1 MAFRYNIRFSGAGE
15 QGLLQAARILAEA
28 AAIYD
33 DKNAAE
39 SCSYG
44 PEARG
49 GASSTNL
56 VVADRP
62 IDYPFVQ
69 EADILVA
76 LSQEAYTRFRDE
88 TKPEAI
94 VIIDEDL
101 VQPSPKDTCLK
112 VPATKLAEDLG
123 RRIVANVVMLGFF
136 TAATSL
142 VERESIED
150 AIKSSVRENV
160 IELNMKAFT
169 VGYEYALNSEGDQ

>member
-1 MAFRYNIRFSGAGE
+1 MRTEIRLAGFGG
-15 QGLLQAARILAEA
+15 QGIGLAGLILGKAVSLYDGLEAVMTQA
-28 AAIYD
+28 
-33 DKNAAE
+33 
-39 SCSYG
+39 YG

-69 EADILVA
+69 EADILVT
-76 LSQEAYTRFRDE
+76 LSQEAYTRFRDDA
-88 TKPEAI
+88 KPEAI

-101 VQPSPKDTCLK
+101 VQPSPQDSCLK

-136 TAATSL
+136 TATTGL

-160 IELNMKAFT
+160 LELNMKAFAA
-169 VGYEYALNSEGDQ
+169 GYEYARKLKVDQ

>member
-1 MAFRYNIRFSGAGE
+1 MRVEIRLAGFGG
-15 QGLLQAARILAEA
+15 QGIGLAGLILGKAVSLYDGLEAVMTQA
-28 AAIYD
+28 
-33 DKNAAE
+33 
-39 SCSYG
+39 YG

-62 IDYPFVQ
+62 IDFPFVQ
-69 EADILVA
+69 EADVLVT
-76 LSQEAYTRFRDE
+76 LSQEAYSRFRAE
-88 TKPEAI
+88 AKPEAI

-101 VQPSPKDTCLK
+101 VEPSPQDTCLK

-136 TAATSL
+136 TAATDL

-150 AIKSSVRENV
+150 AIKTSIPENV
-160 IELNMKAFT
+160 LELNMKAFKA
-169 VGYEYALNSEGDQ
+169 GYEYARKMETGQ

>member
-1 MAFRYNIRFSGAGE
+1 MRTEIRLAGFGG
-15 QGLLQAARILAEA
+15 QGIGLAGLILGKAVSLYDGLEAVMTQA
-28 AAIYD
+28 
-33 DKNAAE
+33 
-39 SCSYG
+39 YG

-69 EADILVA
+69 EADILVT

-88 TKPEAI
+88 AKPEAI

-101 VQPSPKDTCLK
+101 VQPSPQDSCLK

-136 TAATSL
+136 TATTGL

-160 IELNMKAFT
+160 LELNMKAFAA
-169 VGYEYALNSEGDQ
+169 GYEYGRKLKADQ

>member
-1 MAFRYNIRFSGAGE
+1 MRTEIRLAGFGG
-15 QGLLQAARILAEA
+15 QGIGLAGLILGKAVSLYDGLEAVMTQA
-28 AAIYD
+28 
-33 DKNAAE
+33 
-39 SCSYG
+39 YG

-62 IDYPFVQ
+62 IDYPFIQ
-69 EADILVA
+69 EADILVT
-76 LSQEAYTRFRDE
+76 LSQEAYTRFR
-88 TKPEAI
+88 PEAKPNAV

-101 VQPSPKDTCLK
+101 VQPSPQDTCLK

-136 TAATSL
+136 TAATNL

-160 IELNMKAFT
+160 LDLNMKAFAA
-169 VGYEYALNSEGDQ
+169 GYEYARKLKVDQ

>member
-1 MAFRYNIRFSGAGE
+1 MRTEIRLAGFGG
-15 QGLLQAARILAEA
+15 QGIGLAGLILGKAVSLYDGYEAVMTQA
-28 AAIYD
+28 
-33 DKNAAE
+33 
-39 SCSYG
+39 YG

-88 TKPEAI
+88 AKPEAI

-136 TAATSL
+136 TAATSI

>member
-1 MAFRYNIRFSGAGE
+1 MEIRLAGFGG
-15 QGLLQAARILAEA
+15 QGIGLAGLILGKAVSLYDGLEAVMTQA
-28 AAIYD
+28 
-33 DKNAAE
+33 
-39 SCSYG
+39 YG

-62 IDYPFVQ
+62 IDYPFIQ
-69 EADILVA
+69 EADILVT
-76 LSQEAYTRFRDE
+76 LSQEAYTRFR
-88 TKPEAI
+88 PEAKPNAV

-101 VQPSPKDTCLK
+101 VQPSPQDTCLK

-136 TAATSL
+136 TAATNL

-160 IELNMKAFT
+160 LELNMKAFAA
-169 VGYEYALNSEGDQ
+169 GYEYARKLKVDQ

>member
-1 MAFRYNIRFSGAGE
+1 MRTEIRLAGFGG
-15 QGLLQAARILAEA
+15 QGIGLAGLILGKAVSLYDGLEAVMTQA
-28 AAIYD
+28 
-33 DKNAAE
+33 
-39 SCSYG
+39 YG

-69 EADILVA
+69 EADILVT

-88 TKPEAI
+88 AKPEAI

-101 VQPSPKDTCLK
+101 VQPSQQDSCLK

-136 TAATSL
+136 TATTGL

-160 IELNMKAFT
+160 LELNMKAFAA
-169 VGYEYALNSEGDQ
+169 GYEYGRKLKADQ

>member
-1 MAFRYNIRFSGAGE
+1 MRTEIRLAGFGG
-15 QGLLQAARILAEA
+15 QGIGLAGLILGKAVSLYDGYEA
-28 AAIYD
+28 VMTLA
-33 DKNAAE
+33 
-39 SCSYG
+39 YG

-88 TKPEAI
+88 AKPEAI

-169 VGYEYALNSEGDQ
+169 VGYEYALNSEGGK

>member
-1 MAFRYNIRFSGAGE
+1 MRTEIRLAGFGG
-15 QGLLQAARILAEA
+15 QGIGLAGLILGKAVSLYDGLEAVMTQA
-28 AAIYD
+28 
-33 DKNAAE
+33 
-39 SCSYG
+39 YG

-69 EADILVA
+69 EADILVT
-76 LSQEAYTRFRDE
+76 LSQEAYTRFRDDA
-88 TKPEAI
+88 KPEAI

-101 VQPSPKDTCLK
+101 VQPSPQDSCLK

-136 TAATSL
+136 TATTGL

-160 IELNMKAFT
+160 LELNMKAFAA
-169 VGYEYALNSEGDQ
+169 GYEYARKLKADQ

>member
-1 MAFRYNIRFSGAGE
+1 MRVEIRLAGFGG
-15 QGLLQAARILAEA
+15 QGIGLAGLILGKAVSLYDGLEAVMTQA
-28 AAIYD
+28 
-33 DKNAAE
+33 
-39 SCSYG
+39 YG

-62 IDYPFVQ
+62 IDFPFVQ
-69 EADILVA
+69 EADVLVT
-76 LSQEAYTRFRDE
+76 LSQEAYSRFRAE
-88 TKPEAI
+88 AKPEAI

-101 VQPSPKDTCLK
+101 VEPSPQDTCLK

-136 TAATSL
+136 TAATDL

-150 AIKSSVRENV
+150 AIKTSIPENV
-160 IELNMKAFT
+160 LELNMKAFNA
-169 VGYEYALNSEGDQ
+169 GYEYARKMETGQ